1 MGMWKRG
8 LQRFAIGFLVFAWAA
23 VVGPAWAVVSGDFVI
38 TERGQAVN
46 GATVTLVDEEGEEIA
61 ASEKTS
67 DDKGGLYLAL
77 DDDEAGKTL
86 TVVITKKDGSRKEI
100 SDFVVP
106 EGDWG
111 QYRLDLT
118 AGAMTLLRG
127 PFMAGK
133 PPADLPP
140 GTKKPVTV
148 GSNSEVGS
156 GAQAAKKTRET
167 ATGLL
172 GGLAGGLFGG
182 RITPGG
188 GGEEPELVTDP
199 IPDPNKRVFT
209 DAATGT
215 KIQVG
220 LKTTPAGLVVS
231 ARVVDSP
238 GDATF
243 QSVFLQDATG
253 KRAGPTRYAIYELYR
268 DWNLSVSWTRDR
280 WANGQHVQH
289 AEGGWTT
296 QGRDILGTFKV
307 PDGKKG
313 IWSRLGFPNAVK
325 GIRTL
330 GTHFPVSGGLL
341 TSRPMTLVIH
351 LTRPRQDPVT
361 TAVFA
366 FSIAPGQGVK

>member
-1 MGMWKRG
+1 MRKMG
-8 LQRFAIGFLVFAWAA
+8 LQLIAVCFVVFAWAA
-23 VVGPAWAVVSGDFVI
+23 AAGPAWAVVSGDFVI

-61 ASEKTS
+61 SSEKTS
-67 DDKGGLYLAL
+67 DDKGGIYLAV
-77 DDDEAGKTL
+77 DEDAAGKTV
-86 TVVITKKDGSRKEI
+86 TVVITKKDGRRKEI
-100 SDFVVP
+100 SDFTIP

-127 PFMAGK
+127 PFVAGE
-133 PPADLPP
+133 PTAGLPP
-140 GTKKPVTV
+140 GTKDPVTV
-148 GSNSEVGS
+148 GSNAKVGS
-156 GAQAAKKTRET
+156 GARSAQKATET

-182 RITPGG
+182 LRVGG
-188 GGEEPELVTDP
+188 GGEEPDVVTDP
-199 IPDPNKRVFT
+199 VPDANKRVFT

-215 KIQVG
+215 KIRVG

-231 ARVVDSP
+231 ARVDDSS

-243 QSVFLQDATG
+243 QAVFLQDASG
-253 KRAGPTRYAIYELYR
+253 KRAGPTRYQIYELYR
-268 DWNLSVSWTRDR
+268 DWQFSVAWTRDR
-280 WANGQHVQH
+280 WVDGQHVEH

-296 QGRDILGTFKV
+296 QGVDIIGTFKV
-307 PDGKKG
+307 PDGKQG

-330 GTHFPVSGGLL
+330 GTHFPLSAGLL
-341 TSRPMTLVIH
+341 IKRPMTLVIH
-351 LTRPRQDPVT
+351 VTRPPQDPVT
-361 TAVFA
+361 TTVFA
-366 FSIAPGQGVK
+366 LSLSPGQIAQ